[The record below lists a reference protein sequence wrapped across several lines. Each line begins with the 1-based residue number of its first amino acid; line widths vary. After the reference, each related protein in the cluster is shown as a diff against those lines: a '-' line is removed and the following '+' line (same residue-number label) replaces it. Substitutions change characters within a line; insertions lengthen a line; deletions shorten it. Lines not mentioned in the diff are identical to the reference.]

1 MDNLIGE
8 YDFSFVEGDT
18 FAGFSIRLTTKED
31 VDATPIPVDLTG
43 ATVQLR
49 IQSTDKV
56 RKRHSDLTTYNKR
69 IVITD
74 AADGR
79 LSVVKQKI
87 KLPSGIYEYSMQVKF
102 ANGDQ
107 KTYIIGNC
115 EILSNSTSK
124 TY

>member
-87 KLPSGIYEYSMQVKF
+87 KLPSGIYEYSMQIKF

-115 EILSNSTSK
+115 EVLSNSTSK

>member
-43 ATVQLR
+43 ATIQLR

-69 IVITD
+69 IVI
-74 AADGR
+74 
-79 LSVVKQKI
+79 
-87 KLPSGIYEYSMQVKF
+87 
-102 ANGDQ
+102 N
-107 KTYIIGNC
+107 
-115 EILSNSTSK
+115 ILGFS
-124 TY
+124 